1 MIWMFML
8 LNIFFQDVYRKE
20 QVVIQNKLS
29 ASIAYLA
36 IHMINETLRL
46 LSESSRHL
54 HFLIDVRN
62 GRIIYSNQ
70 AFINQFNDITDPAV
84 LLPLI
89 EHEDLEYVME
99 KYLACKSGEKIED
112 FESRV
117 HIDGKRHVY
126 KIAAALMVTSSGQRI
141 VGCDAED
148 ITDMKDYINVLNEH
162 NKKKNSILN
171 IISHDLMGPIGII
184 QSLSS
189 LMSDPEKITDEHRL
203 HQYTDLINRTS
214 KKCINLIRNFI
225 NQEFLESFGV
235 NLVKKR
241 IELVGKMQILIQGYI
256 NNEVEMKKRFTLLSN
271 MEKVY
276 IEIDED
282 KFFQIMNNLI
292 SNSLKFTNDGG
303 TIAVNITDQDTSV
316 LITVAD
322 DGVGIPEKYHK
333 QLFEKFNPAR
343 RSGLKGEE
351 SIGLGMSI
359 IKTIVE
365 WHNGKIWF
373 ESQVNVGT
381 TFYIEIPK

>member
-1 MIWMFML
+1 
-8 LNIFFQDVYRKE
+8 
-20 QVVIQNKLS
+20 
-29 ASIAYLA
+29 
-36 IHMINETLRL
+36 MINETLRL